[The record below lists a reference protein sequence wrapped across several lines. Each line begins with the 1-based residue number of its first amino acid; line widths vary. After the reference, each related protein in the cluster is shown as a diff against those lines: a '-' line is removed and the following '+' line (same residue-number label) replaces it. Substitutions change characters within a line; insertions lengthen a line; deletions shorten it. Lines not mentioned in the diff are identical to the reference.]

1 MITLCVRPSFVTLR
15 ARPAFDVTSL
25 SPLPYTRA
33 RVVKEI
39 ERGREYMADETQN
52 DEQGGAEGGGAQGGG
67 SEKQSGDP
75 GRTPGTAEGDE
86 ETVDESLRQKES

>member
-1 MITLCVRPSFVTLR
+1 
-15 ARPAFDVTSL
+15 
-25 SPLPYTRA
+25 
-33 RVVKEI
+33 
-39 ERGREYMADETQN
+39 MADENRGDNQTGG
-52 DEQGGAEGGGAQGGG
+52 QGSGGDGSSAGG